1 MAGSPSIT
9 AFLKDLRSGISQLK
23 TETRDA
29 AARVRE
35 LGENLKIDPSNVQ
48 LVKDR
53 FKALND
59 QLESNQKLA
68 DKYRQAMSNIEKQL
82 SQLTGTD
89 EKTKQAQERLNSEY
103 EKYRIQLER
112 TTSTIKSLEAAT
124 SKETQ
129 VAMTMN
135 AVHERAGELFDWVQ
149 EKAETVSRVVLSVA
163 SSFQRLAA
171 DVIDTSTELTALS
184 KRYDTSVEEIQ
195 IWNNALQLATKQS
208 DVYTQSLNTMVKG
221 MSQVASGR
229 GVAFQTALRGI
240 GLSYREL
247 SSLST
252 SEQFERIVEALSQI
266 TDQAERLDYAQQL
279 LGESG
284 QAIAGIFNQE
294 GASIEDYLEQAK
306 ELDVISNST
315 AESLSNTS
323 LQLDFFKQELQAAS
337 GEVLVAILPL
347 LESFVDILE
356 KSVIPILNGVGKFLA
371 NHETITK
378 WLITLA
384 GILIILPKIIGVTKL
399 FFTVFKAGSA
409 VFSVGGLKM
418 IAIIAGIAA
427 ALMAVLGLMSLF
439 SDRAKETLDSVN
451 STAAAITGMNA
462 AAEQTAENTT
472 IMTESATTKDVR
484 IGVDINAAG
493 DTPVSD
499 ANAKKVADI
508 TVDEIQKALGG
519 LIG

>member
-53 FKALND
+53 FKALNE

-149 EKAETVSRVVLSVA
+149 EKAETVSRVILSVA

-195 IWNNALQLATKQS
+195 IWNNALQIATKQS

-252 SEQFERIVEALSQI
+252 SQQFERIVEALSQV

-306 ELDVISNST
+306 EFNVISNST
-315 AESLSNTS
+315 AENLSNTS
-323 LQLDFFKQELQAAS
+323 IQLDFLKQEFQAAF
-337 GEVLVAILPL
+337 GEILVAILPI

-356 KSVIPILNGVGKFLA
+356 KSVIPILTQVGKFLS

-378 WLITLA
+378 WLIALA
-384 GILIILPKIIGVTKL
+384 GVLIILPKIIGVTKS
-399 FFTVFKAGSA
+399 FFTIFKAGSA

-472 IMTESATTKDVR
+472 IMTESATTKDVK

>member
-195 IWNNALQLATKQS
+195 IWN
-208 DVYTQSLNTMVKG
+208 
-221 MSQVASGR
+221 
-229 GVAFQTALRGI
+229 
-240 GLSYREL
+240 
-247 SSLST
+247 
-252 SEQFERIVEALSQI
+252 
-266 TDQAERLDYAQQL
+266 
-279 LGESG
+279 
-284 QAIAGIFNQE
+284 
-294 GASIEDYLEQAK
+294 
-306 ELDVISNST
+306 
-315 AESLSNTS
+315 
-323 LQLDFFKQELQAAS
+323 
-337 GEVLVAILPL
+337 
-347 LESFVDILE
+347 
-356 KSVIPILNGVGKFLA
+356 
-371 NHETITK
+371 
-378 WLITLA
+378 
-384 GILIILPKIIGVTKL
+384 
-399 FFTVFKAGSA
+399 KA
-409 VFSVGGLKM
+409 
-418 IAIIAGIAA
+418 
-427 ALMAVLGLMSLF
+427 
-439 SDRAKETLDSVN
+439 
-451 STAAAITGMNA
+451 
-462 AAEQTAENTT
+462 
-472 IMTESATTKDVR
+472 
-484 IGVDINAAG
+484 
-493 DTPVSD
+493 
-499 ANAKKVADI
+499 
-508 TVDEIQKALGG
+508 
-519 LIG
+519 

>member
-135 AVHERAGELFDWVQ
+135 AVHERAGELFDWV
-149 EKAETVSRVVLSVA
+149 SRVVLSVA

-252 SEQFERIVEALSQI
+252 SEQFERIVEALSQV

-323 LQLDFFKQELQAAS
+323 LQLDFFKQELQAAF

>member
-53 FKALND
+53 FKALNE

-149 EKAETVSRVVLSVA
+149 EKAETVSRVILSVA

-195 IWNNALQLATKQS
+195 IWNNALQIATKQS

-252 SEQFERIVEALSQI
+252 SQQFERIVEALSQV

-306 ELDVISNST
+306 EFDVISNST

-323 LQLDFFKQELQAAS
+323 IQLDFLKQEFQAAF
-337 GEVLVAILPL
+337 GEVLVAILPI

-356 KSVIPILNGVGKFLA
+356 KSVIPILTQVGKFLS

-378 WLITLA
+378 WLITLT
-384 GILIILPKIIGVTKL
+384 GILIILPKIIGVTKS
-399 FFTVFKAGSA
+399 FFTIFKAGSA

>member
-306 ELDVISNST
+306 SST
-315 AESLSNTS
+315 SFPILLPKASQTRAYNLIFQTGTSSCFWRSLSGNT
-323 LQLDFFKQELQAAS
+323 
-337 GEVLVAILPL
+337 P
-347 LESFVDILE
+347 
-356 KSVIPILNGVGKFLA
+356 VIR
-371 NHETITK
+371 
-378 WLITLA
+378 
-384 GILIILPKIIGVTKL
+384 KL
-399 FFTVFKAGSA
+399 CRYFGRKRNPYIDSNRK
-409 VFSVGGLKM
+409 VFSK
-418 IAIIAGIAA
+418 
-427 ALMAVLGLMSLF
+427 S
-439 SDRAKETLDSVN
+439 
-451 STAAAITGMNA
+451 
-462 AAEQTAENTT
+462 
-472 IMTESATTKDVR
+472 
-484 IGVDINAAG
+484 
-493 DTPVSD
+493 
-499 ANAKKVADI
+499 
-508 TVDEIQKALGG
+508 
-519 LIG
+519 

>member
-195 IWNNALQLATKQS
+195 IWNNALQIATKQS

-252 SEQFERIVEALSQI
+252 SQQFERIVEALSQV

-306 ELDVISNST
+306 EFDVISNST

-323 LQLDFFKQELQAAS
+323 IQLDFLKQEFQAAF
-337 GEVLVAILPL
+337 GEVLVAILPI

-356 KSVIPILNGVGKFLA
+356 KSVIPILTQVGKFLS

-378 WLITLA
+378 WLITLT
-384 GILIILPKIIGVTKL
+384 GILIILPKIIGVTKS
-399 FFTVFKAGSA
+399 FFTIFKAGSA